1 MQVCMEM
8 ERVTLKAKNEA
19 LTETQA
25 RRVVSDIVERA
36 SGEPIVFQNITEWFE
51 SWLEMKEEA
60 KSKGNIFSRP
70 TKHFTGYRNACKAK
84 ASNQKYNP

>member
-8 ERVTLKAKNEA
+8 ERVSQKARNEA

-36 SGEPIVFQNITEWFE
+36 SGEPFVFHNIKEWFY
-51 SWLEMKEEA
+51 S
-60 KSKGNIFSRP
+60 
-70 TKHFTGYRNACKAK
+70 
-84 ASNQKYNP
+84 

>member
-1 MQVCMEM
+1 MEM

-36 SGEPIVFQNITEWFE
+36 SGEPIV
-51 SWLEMKEEA
+51 
-60 KSKGNIFSRP
+60 
-70 TKHFTGYRNACKAK
+70 
-84 ASNQKYNP
+84 KYFVV

>member
-1 MQVCMEM
+1 MASLISKKDTKYLFCCFTLPDGTRTTRSTKQTKRREAMQVCMKM

-36 SGEPIVFQNITEWFE
+36 SGEPIV
-51 SWLEMKEEA
+51 
-60 KSKGNIFSRP
+60 
-70 TKHFTGYRNACKAK
+70 
-84 ASNQKYNP
+84 KYFVD